1 MANGNPSPGWYQD
14 PRDPAQV
21 RWWDG
26 GGWTQN
32 TQPMPG
38 AAQPEVPQTPAA
50 PEPSFD
56 DVTVVDFD
64 TASRIAARIVV
75 PGISAVVL
83 PGTRSPCQ

>member
-14 PRDPAQV
+14 PRDPSQV

-38 AAQPEVPQTPAA
+38 AVPQAPAAQQPAQPGEPQWGQQPAQ
-50 PEPSFD
+50 PGEPQLSL
-56 DVTVVDFD
+56 
-64 TASRIAARIVV
+64 IHI
-75 PGISAVVL
+75 
-83 PGTRSPCQ
+83 